1 MTNTVTTEKSAFQ
14 SSALSSTLSSNERL
28 IQIIAPMVAPLGYE
42 LVYVE
47 LITNKQKMIRLFID
61 HLDQPNVGIGIEDC
75 AIVSKALDEPLDL
88 IPEVAAIFKGA
99 YELEVSSPGIDRPL
113 RLEKDYERF
122 SGREVRIAVLRPLSA
137 EELGNP
143 EYQQKNPKQ
152 KNFLG
157 VLKGIRDHKVLVA
170 LPASKGS
177 LKNTQK
183 KPSKTKNS
191 VEKHLDEVSIPL
203 PLISKANLEPDF
215 EILDS
220 KESSK

>member
-1 MTNTVTTEKSAFQ
+1 MTNINQNEKTTPAAPVNQ
-14 SSALSSTLSSNERL
+14 GERL
-28 IQIIAPMVAPLGYE
+28 IQIIAPMIAPLGYE
-42 LVYVE
+42 LVHVE
-47 LITNKQKMIRLFID
+47 LITNKQRMIRIFID
-61 HLDQPNVGIGIEDC
+61 HLDKPDAGIGIEDC

-88 IPEVAAIFKGA
+88 IPEVEAIFKGA
-99 YELEVSSPGIDRPL
+99 YELEVSSPGVDRPL

-143 EYQQKNPKQ
+143 GYQQKNPKQ
-152 KNFLG
+152 KNFMG
-157 VLKGIRDHKVLVA
+157 VLKGVRDHKVLVA

-177 LKNTQK
+177 LKADK
-183 KPSKTKNS
+183 KKSSKTKNS
-191 VEKHLDEVSIPL
+191 VEKNLDEVWIPL